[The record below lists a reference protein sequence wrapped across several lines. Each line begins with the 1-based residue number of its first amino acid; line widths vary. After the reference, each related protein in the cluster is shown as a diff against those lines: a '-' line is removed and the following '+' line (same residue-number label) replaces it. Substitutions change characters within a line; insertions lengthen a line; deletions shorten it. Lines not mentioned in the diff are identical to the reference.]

1 MAHVRGR
8 RLRIGETLGDT
19 YESNHG
25 RERGSFRDVLTTG
38 LGTLWSSFLGSKAT
52 ADCPRAVEFTH
63 DTSATMHW
71 AATRFR
77 DRVFVGHRAKLMG
90 WPRGIEFA
98 NMSNLKDTP
107 TAKIRTLLEYWENG
121 WMYWAAATPGE
132 VLAAQ
137 ESVYNALPG
146 ALFQNPDAPVPRA
159 QRSDVG
165 AHRARPV
172 TNPGNRWAVRFPD
185 RHGAKSDRIVGDE
198 WLLEEAGAGAVE
210 DGPEEIEDTDE
221 WEREAWRTRRLPS
234 GELADD
240 LIEEF

>member
-1 MAHVRGR
+1 MPPVRG

-38 LGTLWSSFLGSKAT
+38 L
-52 ADCPRAVEFTH
+52 VEFTH

-90 WPRGIEFA
+90 WPPGIEFA

-107 TAKIRTLLEYWENG
+107 TAKIRMLLEFWENG

-146 ALFQNPDAPVPRA
+146 ALFPNPDAPVPRA

-172 TNPGNRWAVRFPD
+172 TNPDNRWPVRFPD
-185 RHGAKSDRIVGDE
+185 RHGAKSDRVVGDE

-210 DGPEEIEDTDE
+210 DVPEEIEDTDE